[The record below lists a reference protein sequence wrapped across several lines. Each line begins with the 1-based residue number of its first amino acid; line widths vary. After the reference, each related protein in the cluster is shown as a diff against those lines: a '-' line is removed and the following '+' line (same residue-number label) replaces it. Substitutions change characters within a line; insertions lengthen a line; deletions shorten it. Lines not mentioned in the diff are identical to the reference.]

1 MKAKELT
8 TNYQMQRWMDIIR
21 DCKASNLTVAQYCE
35 LNGLSRPSYY
45 YWFAKIREAALEAQQ
60 AVDEP
65 RFVELS
71 APETETT
78 VVTQS
83 TTATIKVGAA
93 SIEIS
98 ESISDEMLLRI
109 LKVVSHV

>member
-1 MKAKELT
+1 MS
-8 TNYQMQRWMDIIR
+8 NYQMQRWIDIIR

-45 YWFAKIREAALEAQQ
+45 YWFAKIREAALEVQQ
-60 AVDEP
+60 TVDEP
-65 RFVELS
+65 KFLELS
-71 APETETT
+71 APETKATI
-78 VVTQS
+78 VTQS
-83 TTATIKVGAA
+83 TIATIKIGAA

-109 LKVVSHV
+109 LKAVSHV

>member
-1 MKAKELT
+1 MKAKELS
-8 TNYQMQRWMDIIR
+8 TNYQMQRWIDIIR

-45 YWFAKIREAALEAQQ
+45 YWFAKIREAALEVQQ
-60 AVDEP
+60 TVDEP

-71 APETETT
+71 APTSETT
-78 VVTQS
+78 VVAPS
-83 TTATIKVGAA
+83 TAATIKVGTA

-98 ESISDEMLLRI
+98 ESVSDEMLLRI
-109 LKVVSHV
+109 LKAVSHV